1 MKLINA
7 TPSPYG
13 RKVAIAL
20 KEKAI
25 TYEVMYDI
33 PWAEETIVPQ
43 YSPLQQLPILITDDG
58 KNIYDSAY
66 ILDWLE
72 LRYPVPALLPVDID
86 ARLQVMQLRMLAER
100 LAEFAQVIA
109 FEVQRPDPSTPWLDR
124 QKRKVGT
131 GLAEI
136 AKLVGNRKPGLK
148 ESITLGDIAAG
159 CTFGM
164 FDVMIEKNLGGGF
177 PEFEWRKNHLN
188 LLEYATALFAR
199 PSFQE
204 TQPVMFDVSNL
215 KKNVK

>member
-72 LRYPVPALLPVDID
+72 LRYPTPALLPTDID

-109 FEVQRPDPSTPWLDR
+109 FEVQRLDPSTPWLDR
-124 QKRKVGT
+124 QKRKIGT

-136 AKLVGNRKPGLK
+136 AKLIGSRKPGLK
-148 ESITLGDIAAG
+148 EPITLGDIAAG

-177 PEFEWRKNHLN
+177 SEFEWRKNQPN
-188 LLEYATALFAR
+188 LLEYATALYAR
-199 PSFQE
+199 SSFKE

-215 KKNVK
+215 KQNVK